1 LGSVFSHLG
10 DVIVSRAHVL
20 VSFVLFS
27 GYVLL
32 WGVFLRNEIEEEG
45 TVLKKKKLIMYMLPT
60 LPHQLKSLND
70 VTLCISL
77 DVKSKLTT
85 NSSFIFQ
92 LKLNRF
98 YSWDLLQSSY
108 SDCKNFYNCERWN
121 SLGK

>member
-45 TVLKKKKLIMYMLPT
+45 TVLKKKK
-60 LPHQLKSLND
+60 
-70 VTLCISL
+70 
-77 DVKSKLTT
+77 T
-85 NSSFIFQ
+85 NNVYVAYVATSIKIF
-92 LKLNRF
+92 K
-98 YSWDLLQSSY
+98 
-108 SDCKNFYNCERWN
+108 
-121 SLGK
+121 